1 MSWRGGQ
8 REMNIRISGAPANI
22 QIELHPNTSLKDHW
36 FVNMLSHDEAEDDN
50 DDNDTGLQFL

>member
-1 MSWRGGQ
+1 
-8 REMNIRISGAPANI
+8 MNIRISGAPANI